1 MMKKSI
7 YNRTDVIFLCA
18 VSLVISACGSARTTG
33 PEVSLPPDVE
43 SPCDL
48 TEERV
53 GQSVEVGGEIAF
65 VDDTD
70 PGWLYADLE
79 AANCRVGI
87 TVETSTHRA
96 WSEDQQATFSV
107 GAQIVVQGNLASYP
121 MPARPD
127 EYQLIVELDFPPQ
140 ALNEIPALAGTEIP
154 SLMPLLGTECDLSQ
168 IETLTEVRMQGEIT
182 FVDDTAAAGLYAELN
197 RDGCSVRLWV
207 ERTRWDTWSTQE
219 QTLFTVGEMVA
230 VEGILTIVLHE
241 PFVDLSFP
249 PTQANR

>member
-1 MMKKSI
+1 MMKKPLIS
-7 YNRTDVIFLCA
+7 RTDVFIFCA
-18 VSLVISACGSARTTG
+18 VTLVISACGPARTTG

-48 TEERV
+48 TQERV
-53 GQSVEVGGEIAF
+53 GQKVEVGGEIAF

-87 TVETSTHRA
+87 TVETSTHRG
-96 WSEDQQATFSV
+96 WSEDQQATFTV
-107 GAQIVVQGNLASYP
+107 GAQIVVQGILASYP
-121 MPARPD
+121 MPARSD

-140 ALNEIPALAGTEIP
+140 ALSEIPALAGTELP

-168 IETLTEVRMQGEIT
+168 IEALTDVQMQGEIA
-182 FVDDTAAAGLYAELN
+182 FVDDTAAAGLYAELD

-207 ERTRWDTWSTQE
+207 ERTRWDTWSAQE
-219 QTLFTVGEMVA
+219 QALFTMGEMVA
-230 VEGILTIVLHE
+230 VEGILK
-241 PFVDLSFP
+241 
-249 PTQANR
+249 ANR